1 MRMNIVIKRK
11 TILILL
17 LLLWMITVFLFS
29 AQNATR
35 SSKVSGNLTD
45 TILDLLN
52 VSKEHREM
60 AETLIRK
67 LAHFT
72 IYAVGGVLAMCCFSE
87 CKLGS
92 NKNIIVSQM
101 FGTLY
106 AITDEVHQY
115 FVPGRACQLRDV
127 LIDSLG
133 VASGI
138 IIALIIR
145 EILTKKEGR

>member
-1 MRMNIVIKRK
+1 MKKRIISIV
-11 TILILL
+11 LL
-17 LLLWMITVFLFS
+17 VLWMITVFLFS
-29 AQNATR
+29 AQDATR

-45 TILDLLN
+45 TMLDLLN
-52 VSKEHREM
+52 VSEEHKET

-101 FGTLY
+101 FGTVY

-133 VASGI
+133 IATGI
-138 IIALIIR
+138 LLVLILKNIAKDI
-145 EILTKKEGR
+145 KEKAK